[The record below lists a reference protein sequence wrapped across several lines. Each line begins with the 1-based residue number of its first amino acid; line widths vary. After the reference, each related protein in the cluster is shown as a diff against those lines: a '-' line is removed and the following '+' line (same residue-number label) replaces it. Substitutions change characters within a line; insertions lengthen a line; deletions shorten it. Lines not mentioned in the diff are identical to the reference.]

1 MVLTQVRTG
10 SSIFS
15 KVIIHD
21 DTLRGSDWNN
31 TQVMP
36 RDIFDTRP
44 TLVKYLNLGTNI
56 PQVEDKNLEDLK

>member
-1 MVLTQVRTG
+1 
-10 SSIFS
+10 
-15 KVIIHD
+15 
-21 DTLRGSDWNN
+21 
-31 TQVMP
+31 MP